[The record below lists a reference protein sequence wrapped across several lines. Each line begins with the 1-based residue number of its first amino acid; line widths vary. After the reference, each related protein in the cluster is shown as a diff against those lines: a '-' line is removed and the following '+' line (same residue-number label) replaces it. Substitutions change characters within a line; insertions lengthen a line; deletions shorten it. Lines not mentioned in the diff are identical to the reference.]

1 MANRWFGSALIG
13 LALLLPL
20 AFAAPESK
28 TPLHLGLPR
37 VLTGDEPHY
46 LVTIN
51 SLLMDGDLDLS
62 NNYASVHAGSEQAG
76 QRYAS
81 LRALDHHTVWPEHGV
96 RRFWWNVYKTDAW
109 NRDYIGNPVPRLRQ
123 DASAPPE
130 GHPEY
135 STHPPGLA
143 LFLAPVLLP
152 FRGSGYIE
160 PLAICCSAVAVV
172 FAMLIFG
179 WLIELYRPD
188 PGVIFLVTLAT
199 FLGTPIWFYARTLF
213 TEPYLLLFTTA
224 SYGFALRRKS
234 ALISGVFIGL
244 GILMKPT
251 FAILL
256 LPLFAMYLA
265 RRHFRAALLFVVP
278 ICVSLLVILSLNNAM
293 FGSPWEASQNWQQG
307 SLLNG
312 AKGLLFS
319 RKYGLLI
326 TAPIFFAVVA
336 AWPRFFRT
344 HTHDAIVLGSGFG
357 LYFVLFSMYA
367 GWAGGTCYGPRY
379 LLPVLPLLCVS
390 LTELPQT
397 FVWKN
402 KWTRSLTT
410 ALAALSIIV
419 NGVAAMPY
427 WRFFWDSNP
436 LLALSAALG

>member
-1 MANRWFGSALIG
+1 
-13 LALLLPL
+13 
-20 AFAAPESK
+20 
-28 TPLHLGLPR
+28 
-37 VLTGDEPHY
+37 
-46 LVTIN
+46 
-51 SLLMDGDLDLS
+51 
-62 NNYASVHAGSEQAG
+62 
-76 QRYAS
+76 
-81 LRALDHHTVWPEHGV
+81 
-96 RRFWWNVYKTDAW
+96 
-109 NRDYIGNPVPRLRQ
+109 
-123 DASAPPE
+123 
-130 GHPEY
+130 
-135 STHPPGLA
+135 
-143 LFLAPVLLP
+143 
-152 FRGSGYIE
+152 
-160 PLAICCSAVAVV
+160 
-172 FAMLIFG
+172 MLIFG
-179 WLIELYRPD
+179 WLIELYKPD
-188 PGVIFLVTLAT
+188 PAVIFLVTLAT

-244 GILMKPT
+244 GMLMKPP

-265 RRHFRAALLFVVP
+265 RRDFRAALLFVVP

-293 FGSPWEASQNWQQG
+293 FGSPWEASQDWQQG
-307 SLLNG
+307 SLLSG

-336 AWPRFFRT
+336 AWPSFFRT

-367 GWAGGTCYGPRY
+367 TWNGGTCYGPRY
-379 LLPVLPLLCVS
+379 LVPVLPLLCVS
-390 LTELPQT
+390 LTELPRT

-419 NGVAAMPY
+419 NGVAAMPD